1 MKSKFDEAL
10 TLFQNGQ
17 LNKAKDICLE
27 ILKAQPNNFDIF
39 HLLALIA
46 FQTKNYL
53 KSVEIIDKAIQIKP
67 NNAEVYDFK
76 AIVLIHLKKFE
87 EAIKSWNCAIQI
99 KPDYAEAYYNRGNAL
114 VELHKI
120 DDALESYNKA
130 IQIKPDSDYLFGQL
144 FVARNSLCDWSF
156 FSENLKKLKD
166 KILKFKKASMPFSI
180 LSIYDSPSLQKI
192 SAETY
197 LKAKYSTIDILEPII
212 KRESN
217 KKIRIGYYSADFRNH
232 AVSHLLVNLL
242 ELHDKSKFELIGFS
256 FGPDK
261 NDEMRT
267 RVSSAFDQFINVNLK
282 NDKEIA
288 LLSRDLKIDIAVDL
302 MGFTKNNRFGIFME
316 RCAPIQISYLGYAAT
331 TGSDSIDYIIG
342 DKIVIPNENQKDY
355 SEKVIYL
362 PDSFMVNDFT
372 KKISDKI
379 FTREE
384 LGLPKKGFVF
394 CSFNNYYKITPKIF
408 DVWMRLLKQ
417 VKGSVLW
424 LTEGNLT
431 GIKNLQK
438 EANKRGI
445 DSKRLIFAKRTKLL
459 ADHLARHRAADLFI
473 DTVPYNGHATASDAL
488 WSGLP
493 VLALIGKS
501 FSSRVSASLLNV
513 LGLSELITYTEKEY
527 EDLAIEL
534 AKNPNKLKEIKN
546 KLEKNKTNKPL
557 FNTKLFTKNIET
569 AYTKIYQKYL
579 KNLPV
584 ENIEIK

>member
-1 MKSKFDEAL
+1 
-10 TLFQNGQ
+10 
-17 LNKAKDICLE
+17 
-27 ILKAQPNNFDIF
+27 
-39 HLLALIA
+39 
-46 FQTKNYL
+46 
-53 KSVEIIDKAIQIKP
+53 
-67 NNAEVYDFK
+67 
-76 AIVLIHLKKFE
+76 
-87 EAIKSWNCAIQI
+87 
-99 KPDYAEAYYNRGNAL
+99 
-114 VELHKI
+114 
-120 DDALESYNKA
+120 
-130 IQIKPDSDYLFGQL
+130 
-144 FVARNSLCDWSF
+144 
-156 FSENLKKLKD
+156 
-166 KILKFKKASMPFSI
+166 
-180 LSIYDSPSLQKI
+180 
-192 SAETY
+192 
-197 LKAKYSTIDILEPII
+197 
-212 KRESN
+212 
-217 KKIRIGYYSADFRNH
+217 
-232 AVSHLLVNLL
+232 
-242 ELHDKSKFELIGFS
+242 
-256 FGPDK
+256 
-261 NDEMRT
+261 
-267 RVSSAFDQFINVNLK
+267 
-282 NDKEIA
+282 
-288 LLSRDLKIDIAVDL
+288 
-302 MGFTKNNRFGIFME
+302 
-316 RCAPIQISYLGYAAT
+316 
-331 TGSDSIDYIIG
+331 
-342 DKIVIPNENQKDY
+342 
-355 SEKVIYL
+355 
-362 PDSFMVNDFT
+362 
-372 KKISDKI
+372 
-379 FTREE
+379 
-384 LGLPKKGFVF
+384 LPKKGFVF